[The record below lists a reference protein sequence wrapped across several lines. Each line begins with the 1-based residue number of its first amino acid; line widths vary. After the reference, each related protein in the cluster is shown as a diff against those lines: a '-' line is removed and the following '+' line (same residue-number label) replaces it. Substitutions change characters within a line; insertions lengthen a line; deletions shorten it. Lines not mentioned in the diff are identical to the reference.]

1 MVPGVPR
8 GAVVEPGGRDGVGTQ
23 LGGVSVV
30 DVASG
35 SSSLVP
41 HQPAVRKVVQPEVRP
56 LVLPVGRPVVVAR
69 VGTENRTLH

>member
-41 HQPAVRKVVQPEVRP
+41 HQPAVRKVVQPEVRT

-69 VGTENRTLH
+69 VGTENTTLH